1 MRGTKAKAL
10 RRSIYNGKSTRAK
23 TYQPG
28 HEPQPYTNMRKTAM
42 GTWVGTPNP
51 TCICT
56 GLRRAYQ
63 DAKSAR

>member
-10 RRSIYNGKSTRAK
+10 RRSIYSGKSTRTK

-28 HEPQPYTNMRKTAM
+28 HEPQKY
-42 GTWVGTPNP
+42 TWVGTSNP

>member
-10 RRSIYNGKSTRAK
+10 RRSIYSGKSTRTK

-28 HEPQPYTNMRKTAM
+28 HEPKPYTNMRLTAF
-42 GTWVGTPNP
+42 GTWTGTPNP
-51 TCICT
+51 TCIST

-63 DAKSAR
+63 DAKAAR